1 MLVLQNITKDY
12 VMGDTQ
18 VHALRGVSLAF
29 RRHEFVAIL
38 GPSGCGKTTLLNLVG
53 GLDRYSGGDLR
64 IDGRSTSRFRDRDW
78 DNYRNHA
85 VGFVFQNYNLIPHQ
99 SVLGNVE
106 LALTLSG
113 VSKAERQKRA
123 RAALERVGL
132 GDQLTKRPNQM
143 SGGQMQRAAIARALV
158 NDPSILLADEPTGA
172 LDTENSLQVM
182 EILKE
187 VSQTRLVIMVTHNPE
202 LAEKYATRIVRL
214 LDGQVID
221 DSHPLTLEEEEA
233 ERREGE
239 SGKRPSMG
247 FLTALS
253 LSRNNLLTKKARTIL
268 TAFAGSIGIIGI
280 ALILSLSN
288 GIQNYIDRVQ
298 EDTLSTY
305 PLTITSE
312 TVDMSSMIT
321 ALGEKRS
328 ENANH
333 DLDRVY
339 FNTVLS
345 DLADNMMNMSFRQ
358 NDLSAFLE
366 ALEADEEV
374 QSHVSSM
381 RIGYGVTLP
390 VYFLPEGEPGI
401 WQLNPSPV
409 MDMIMGTF
417 YNTGTLSTMTAF
429 TSMSSQGSMEIWQEL
444 LDNPELLHTQ
454 YDVIAG
460 RWPEQKDE
468 VVLIV
473 DKNNEI
479 NEVYIYSLGIRD
491 PREAQERLLASV
503 SGEILNTETESWS
516 YEELLELRYRLAIPG
531 DLFRYDGETDT
542 YAVITEEDELRS
554 ALENALELRVV
565 GIIRPSENASAGAMS
580 GAIGYLPE
588 LTEYYLEQ
596 TEENAA
602 VRRQLA
608 EPDRDVFTGL
618 PFPVPGEEVQE
629 DIPALFRAWLGKASP
644 EEKAAVYAAVAEV
657 PSDEELSAQAEAMVS
672 AMDRAEMVEQLTQAA
687 QGTMGMSEAA
697 LRAYFEKLEDQ
708 ELRDYLITGLAEQ
721 LKQSYTAAAQGSAG
735 ALPEEELDRLLAARL
750 AELETEELEALG
762 ERFLPPR
769 VSESTLADNLKLLG
783 YNDRS
788 QPGSLSLYAA
798 SFEDKDAIVS
808 FIQDY
813 NKRMEDSGQE
823 DRVIRYTDYVGL
835 LMSSVTTILHAIS
848 YVLVAFVSIS
858 LIVSSIM
865 IGIIT
870 YISVL
875 ERTREIGVLRS
886 IGASKRDISRVFN
899 AETLIVGFCAGVL
912 GIVITILLNLPISAI
927 VQHLTGIPYLR
938 SSLPPLAGV
947 ILVIISMVLTLIA
960 GLIPARLAAKRD
972 PVEALRSE

>member
-29 RRHEFVAIL
+29 REHEFVAIL
-38 GPSGCGKTTLLNLVG
+38 GPSGCGKTTLLNIVG

-64 IDGRSTSRFRDRDW
+64 IGGRSTSRFKDRDW

-99 SVLGNVE
+99 NVLGNVE

-113 VSKAERQKRA
+113 VSKAERQRRA
-123 RAALERVGL
+123 RAALEKVGL
-132 GDQLTKRPNQM
+132 GDQLYKRPNQM
-143 SGGQMQRAAIARALV
+143 SGGQMQRCAIARALV

-182 EILKE
+182 ELLKE

-202 LAEKYATRIVRL
+202 LAEQYATRIVRL

-221 DSHPLTLEEEEA
+221 DSHPLTPEEEAA
-233 ERREGE
+233 ERREE
-239 SGKRPSMG
+239 QAGKRPSMG

-328 ENANH
+328 ENADH
-333 DLDRVY
+333 GLDRVY

-358 NDLSAFLE
+358 NDLAAFME
-366 ALEADEEV
+366 ALQGDEEIM
-374 QSHVSSM
+374 SRVSSL
-381 RIGYGVTLP
+381 RVGYGVTLP
-390 VYFLPEGEPGI
+390 IYALPAEEGGV

-409 MDMIMGTF
+409 MDIIMGTF
-417 YNTGTLSTMTAF
+417 YNTGTLSSMSAF
-429 TSMSSQGSMEIWQEL
+429 TSMSSQGSMEIWSEL
-444 LDNPELLHTQ
+444 LDNPELLRTQ

-460 RWPEQKDE
+460 RWPEAKDE

-479 NEVYIYSLGIRD
+479 NEVYLYSLGIRD

-516 YEELLELRYRLAIPG
+516 YEELLDLRYRMAIPG
-531 DLFRYDGETDT
+531 DLYRYDGETDAYT
-542 YAVITEEDELRS
+542 AITEEAELREALES
-554 ALENALELRVV
+554 ALELQVV
-565 GIIRPSENASAGAMS
+565 GIIRPSENASAGALS
-580 GAIGYLPE
+580 GAVGYLPE

-596 TEENAA
+596 TERNAA
-602 VRRQLA
+602 VQRQLR

-618 PFPVPGEEVQE
+618 PFPVPGAEPE
-629 DIPALFRAWLGKASP
+629 DLPALFREWLASATP
-644 EEKAAVYAAVAEV
+644 EEKAGVYAAVAEI
-657 PSDEELSAQAEAMVS
+657 PSDEELTAQAAAAVS
-672 AMDRAEMVEQLTQAA
+672 LMSREEMVGQLVQAA
-687 QGTMGMSEAA
+687 QGTMGMSESA
-697 LRAYFEKLEDQ
+697 LQAYFEGLEDQ
-708 ELRDYLITGLAEQ
+708 ELQGYLITATADQ
-721 LKQSYTAAAQGSAG
+721 MKQSYTAAAQGSAG
-735 ALPEEELDRLLAARL
+735 ALPEEELEGLLAARL
-750 AELETEELEALG
+750 AELDTAGIEDLA

-769 VSESTLADNLKLLG
+769 VSESTLADNLDLLG
-783 YNDRS
+783 YNDRT

-798 SFEDKDAIVS
+798 SFEDKDAIVD
-808 FIQDY
+808 FIKAY
-813 NKRMEDSGQE
+813 NRRMSDSGQE
-823 DRVIRYTDYVGL
+823 ERVIRYVDYVGL

-858 LIVSSIM
+858 LVVSSIM

-912 GIVITILLNLPISAI
+912 GIVITLLLNLPISAI

-938 SSLPPLAGV
+938 SSLPPIAGV
-947 ILVIISMVLTLIA
+947 ILVLISMALTLIA